1 MRTLLV
7 LALLLTPAV
16 PLVAADPPKPLKVFI
31 LAGQSNME
39 GKAKMSLVE
48 YQTDQLVTTDAFWD
62 ADASA
67 VFRKGWREHPDEW
80 NKVGS
85 DYPYH
90 YLGSAK
96 TMCRIGRALGEA
108 VIELRGEKK

>member
-1 MRTLLV
+1 MNKFLVLTLL
-7 LALLLTPAV
+7 ALPEATG
-16 PLVAADPPKPLKVFI
+16 AADAQKPVKVFI

-39 GKAKMSLVE
+39 GKAKVSLLD
-48 YQTDQLVTTDAFWD
+48 YQ
-62 ADASA
+62 ASQPATRDLFKHLRA
-67 VFRKGWREHPDEW
+67 VFKKGWRQHLEEW

-96 TMCRIGRALGEA
+96 TMVRIGRAFAEA
-108 VIELRGEKK
+108 VLELRGEQRRGG